1 MNFKH
6 LLSIVLVF
14 VLSFGLCSFALAD
27 ENAEIPEGYTPIYTA
42 EDLNNI
48 RNNLSGKYVLMND
61 IDLSTCENW
70 EPIGTNTYPFTGM
83 FDGNGFMV
91 SSLKIT
97 TVSNVSGNTYY
108 GLFGYAKNAKF
119 NNVYIKNSSVI
130 VKDLSNEVAR
140 GYVGNLLGYG
150 SSITISNSATLGIID
165 VIGFSHCSIG
175 GIVGTVK
182 MGSIDCCSNY
192 SEINAEI
199 EADAI
204 QVSVGGISGV
214 STATENKCSNY
225 GEIYV
230 ESKESVG
237 DCVVK
242 VGGIDG
248 NGSENLKL
256 ANSYNTGKISVDFS
270 SEDTYIGGLSGES
283 YITEN
288 SYNLGDIV
296 YPDNFIG
303 YVGSV
308 SGNVNSDVV
317 YITNGPGIKNVY
329 YINDNLNPAYDAKQ
343 NFDNLSEEYRNKT
356 YINVK
361 QLTGDEFKNQV
372 SFVAFDFDNVWIMGE
387 DGYPVLQYQPNFS
400 EKIPEEPTTES
411 TTEPSTEPST
421 ESSTEPSTEPVT
433 EPNNSILEYL
443 VGLFAKIAKW
453 TKNAFEFLFNMFA

>member
-42 EDLNNI
+42 EDMNNI
-48 RNNLSGKYVLMND
+48 RNVLDGKYILMND
-61 IDLSTCENW
+61 IDLSAYENW
-70 EPIGTNTYPFTGM
+70 EPIGTNISPFTGM
-83 FDGNGFMV
+83 FDGNGFMI
-91 SSLKIT
+91 SSLKILT
-97 TVSNVSGNTYY
+97 ESNVSGNTYY

-119 NNVYIKNSSVI
+119 SNVFIKDSNVI
-130 VKDLSNEVAR
+130 VRDLSNEVTR

-150 SSITISNSATLGIID
+150 SSITISNSATSGLID
-165 VIGFSHCSIG
+165 VLGFNHCSIG

-192 SEINAEI
+192 SELNAEI
-199 EADAI
+199 EAEAVR
-204 QVSVGGISGV
+204 VSVGGISGV
-214 STATENKCSNY
+214 STAVENKCSNH
-225 GEIYV
+225 GAISVKSE
-230 ESKESVG
+230 ESSE

-270 SEDTYIGGLSGES
+270 SEETYIGGLSGES

-303 YVGSV
+303 YIGSV
-308 SGNVNSDVV
+308 SGNVNSNVM
-317 YITNGPGIKNVY
+317 YITNEPGMKNVY

-343 NFDNLSEEYRNKT
+343 NFDELSEEYRNET
-356 YINVK
+356 YVDVK
-361 QLTGDEFKNQV
+361 QLTEDEFKNQT
-372 SFVAFDFDNVWIMGE
+372 SFVAFDFDNIWIME
-387 DGYPVLQYQPNFS
+387 ENGYPVLQNQPNFS
-400 EKIPEEPTTES
+400 EKIHEEPTTES
-411 TTEPSTEPST
+411 TTEPSTESPT
-421 ESSTEPSTEPVT
+421 KPTTEPAD
-433 EPNNSILEYL
+433 EPNSSVLDYL
-443 VGLFAKIAKW
+443 AGLLAKVAKW
-453 TKNAFEFLFNMFA
+453 IKNIFVFLFNMFV

>member
-14 VLSFGLCSFALAD
+14 VLSFGLCSFALANG
-27 ENAEIPEGYTPIYTA
+27 NAEILEGYTPIYTA
-42 EDLNNI
+42 EGMNNI
-48 RNNLSGKYVLMND
+48 RNDLDGKYILMND
-61 IDLSTCENW
+61 IDLSVYENW
-70 EPIGTNTYPFTGM
+70 EPIGTNSSPFTGI
-83 FDGNGFMV
+83 FDGNGFMI
-91 SSLKIT
+91 SSLKIST
-97 TVSNVSGNTYY
+97 ESNVSGNTYY

-119 NNVYIKNSSVI
+119 SNVYIKDSSVI
-130 VKDLSNEVAR
+130 VKDLSNEVTR

-150 SSITISNSATLGIID
+150 SSITISNSATSGLID
-165 VIGFSHCSIG
+165 VLGFSHCSIG

-192 SEINAEI
+192 SELNAEI
-199 EADAI
+199 EAEAVR
-204 QVSVGGISGV
+204 VSVGGISGV
-214 STATENKCSNY
+214 STAVENKCSNH
-225 GEIYV
+225 GAISVKSE
-230 ESKESVG
+230 ESSE

-270 SEDTYIGGLSGES
+270 SEETYIGGLSGES

-308 SGNVNSDVV
+308 SGNVNSNVM
-317 YITNGPGIKNVY
+317 YITNEPGMKNVY

-343 NFDNLSEEYRNKT
+343 NFDELSEEYRNET
-356 YINVK
+356 YVDVK
-361 QLTGDEFKNQV
+361 QLTEEEFKNQT
-372 SFVAFDFDNVWIMGE
+372 SFIAFDFDNIWIME
-387 DGYPVLQYQPNFS
+387 ESGYPVLQNQPNFS
-400 EKIPEEPTTES
+400 EKIPEEPPTES
-411 TTEPSTEPST
+411 TTEPSTEPT
-421 ESSTEPSTEPVT
+421 TEPTTEPAD
-433 EPNNSILEYL
+433 EPNSSVLDYL
-443 VGLFAKIAKW
+443 AGLLAKVAKW
-453 TKNAFEFLFNMFA
+453 IKNIFVFLFNMFV